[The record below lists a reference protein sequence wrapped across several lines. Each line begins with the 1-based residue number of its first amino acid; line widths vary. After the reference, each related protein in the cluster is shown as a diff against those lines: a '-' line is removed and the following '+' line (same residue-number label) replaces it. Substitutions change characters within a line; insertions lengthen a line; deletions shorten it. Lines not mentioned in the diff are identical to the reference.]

1 MKKSLLTSLAL
12 ASVLSLGAFGCASN
26 HDDATGNAAQEVHAS
41 PTKSISASA
50 ETRFESLGGVWSVR
64 GIDNEAGMQLA
75 VIEFGGGDPALN
87 GDYLFLSAYGPDHG
101 DGGVFELGMNVS
113 QLESATMV
121 GPDAIK
127 LVGTQDTIDPQT
139 DDFKKVPFE
148 ATVKLTLVDRD
159 IQPNVSLTRDGQKPE
174 TIARTAEES
183 KQFFTSIFTVQNKE
197 SKGGNIV
204 RLFETGGGDPAM
216 NGDQLVLNIMSYPE
230 EKNYDLGL
238 NVNTVSKFEVT
249 DTQVLLEGSEDI
261 MDANGDI
268 KSRPFAY
275 TIDYT
280 IGEDGA
286 PAPSIKLTR
295 TR

>member
-174 TIARTAEES
+174 TIARTAVRS
-183 KQFFTSIFTVQNKE
+183 SSACVVIAAFTMLKPLS
-197 SKGGNIV
+197 
-204 RLFETGGGDPAM
+204 
-216 NGDQLVLNIMSYPE
+216 MSTTSCPP
-230 EKNYDLGL
+230 N
-238 NVNTVSKFEVT
+238 
-249 DTQVLLEGSEDI
+249 
-261 MDANGDI
+261 
-268 KSRPFAY
+268 RP
-275 TIDYT
+275 
-280 IGEDGA
+280 
-286 PAPSIKLTR
+286 K
-295 TR
+295 

>member
-1 MKKSLLTSLAL
+1 M
-12 ASVLSLGAFGCASN
+12 
-26 HDDATGNAAQEVHAS
+26 
-41 PTKSISASA
+41 
-50 ETRFESLGGVWSVR
+50 
-64 GIDNEAGMQLA
+64 
-75 VIEFGGGDPALN
+75 
-87 GDYLFLSAYGPDHG
+87 
-101 DGGVFELGMNVS
+101 
-113 QLESATMV
+113 
-121 GPDAIK
+121 
-127 LVGTQDTIDPQT
+127 VGTQDTIDPQT

-204 RLFETGGGDPAM
+204 RLFETGGGDPASERRSARAQHHELP
-216 NGDQLVLNIMSYPE
+216 GGE
-230 EKNYDLGL
+230 ELRPPGSMW
-238 NVNTVSKFEVT
+238 NTVSKFEVT
-249 DTQVLLEGSEDI
+249 DTQVLLEGKEDI

-286 PAPSIKLTR
+286 PAPSIS
-295 TR
+295 